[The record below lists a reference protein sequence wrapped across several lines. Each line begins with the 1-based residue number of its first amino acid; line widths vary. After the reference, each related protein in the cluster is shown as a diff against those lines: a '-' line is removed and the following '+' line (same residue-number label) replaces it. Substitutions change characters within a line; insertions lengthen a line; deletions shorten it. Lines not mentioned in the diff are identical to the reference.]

1 MKVIIWGINFAHSQI
16 QELAES
22 LIQDLNDNNK
32 YNMKKRHFSYINN
45 GIILK
50 SLMIRSFWWVL
61 MGVIT
66 L

>member
-32 YNMKKRHFSYINN
+32 YNMKKRLFSYINN

-50 SLMIRSFWWVL
+50 
-61 MGVIT
+61 
-66 L
+66 